1 MDTYL
6 LNIHEP
12 VTETGILDCDML
24 IKGGKLPQW
33 RRISKS
39 ARLRGI

>member
-6 LNIHEP
+6 LKHTRA

-24 IKGGKLPQW
+24 IKGGKIAAMAPDLEVCAPAW
-33 RRISKS
+33 D
-39 ARLRGI
+39 